1 MGLNRIGQFA
11 DSMRDCFRY
20 IADGHR
26 AASGGGGAASG
37 LVGTS
42 VKNDFEGPVP
52 VILV

>member
-1 MGLNRIGQFA
+1 MVG
-11 DSMRDCFRY
+11 FRP